1 MQIQKSTIG
10 PMKKLLS
17 EFRQF
22 AARGNVIDL
31 AVGVIIGGAFGKIV
45 TSIVNDIIMPPFG
58 VITGKVDFKNL
69 YINLSGTEYPS
80 LDAAKAAGA
89 ATINYGAFINVIIEF
104 IIIAFALFLLIKQIN
119 KLQKMGKKE
128 EEKKDPTEKD
138 CPFCFTHISIKA
150 TRCPHCTSELKV

>member
-1 MQIQKSTIG
+1 
-10 PMKKLLS
+10 MKKLLS

-45 TSIVNDIIMPPFG
+45 TSLVNDVIMPPFG

-69 YINLSGTEYPS
+69 YINLSGTDYPT

-104 IIIAFALFLLIKQIN
+104 LIVAFALFMLIKQIN
-119 KLQKMGKKE
+119 NLQKLGKKE

-150 TRCPHCTSELKV
+150 TRCPHCTSELKK